1 MQSEIADNGKKW
13 YVLRTRPRFET
24 VVERQINLKG
34 IETRLPQVEKIR
46 IWSDRKNKISMPL
59 FPGYVFV
66 HADEE
71 ERFRAISNTAGAI
84 KYVYF
89 EGRPA
94 VIKDREIKLIEDS
107 IKDPERITL
116 EEKKIS
122 KGDDIVV
129 THGIFKG
136 MKGKVNEFRG
146 NYKLTV
152 NLEELSY
159 SFSIILSSG
168 EVELTAKENL
178 PAI

>member
-1 MQSEIADNGKKW
+1 MSSVIMNSDKKW
-13 YVLRTRPRFET
+13 YVLQTRPRNEDI
-24 VVERQINLKG
+24 VYRQIKLKG
-34 IETRLPQVEKIR
+34 IEAFLPQVEKIR
-46 IWSDRKNKISMPL
+46 IWSDRKKKIYLPL
-59 FPGYVFV
+59 FPGYIFV
-66 HADEE
+66 HANEE
-71 ERFRAISNTAGAI
+71 ERFKAISNTAGAI
-84 KYVYF
+84 RYVFF

-107 IKDPERITL
+107 IKEPEKITL
-116 EEKKIS
+116 DEKRIG
-122 KGDDIVV
+122 KGDDIIV

-168 EVELTAKENL
+168 EVELLTNESV
-178 PAI
+178 PVI

>member
-1 MQSEIADNGKKW
+1 MNSDKKW
-13 YVLRTRPRFET
+13 YVLQTRPRNEDI
-24 VVERQINLKG
+24 VYRQIKLKG
-34 IETRLPQVEKIR
+34 IEAFLPQIEKIR
-46 IWSDRKNKISMPL
+46 IWSDRKKKIYLPL
-59 FPGYVFV
+59 FPGYIFV

-71 ERFRAISNTAGAI
+71 ERFKAISNTSGAI
-84 KYVYF
+84 RYVFF

-107 IKDPERITL
+107 IKEPEKITL
-116 EEKKIS
+116 EEKRIG
-122 KGDDIVV
+122 KGDDIIV

-168 EVELTAKENL
+168 EVELLTNESV
-178 PAI
+178 PVI